1 MVKPERMLSG
11 PIPGQS
17 LTDTP
22 KQYKWERPPQMAD
35 YEEVTKFYINK
46 LADQDIMDDL
56 AVLFDNGMPIAPF
69 VEALTTMGVT
79 EGTHSIDVS
88 LIVGPVI
95 HAFLKAAMTQYGI
108 EARDDVFNPEKDS
121 TEREKR
127 RLQTAVRLAL
137 AEAQSEDRTAES
149 DTGVALLQEVE
160 ASMNNEDMPS
170 DMPAAE
176 EEPMMDEAPVETP
189 RKGLMARETM

>member
-1 MVKPERMLSG
+1 MVQPERLLSG

-22 KQYKWERPPQMAD
+22 KNYPWERPPQMAD

-46 LADQDIMDDL
+46 LADQDALDDL

-69 VEALTTMGVT
+69 VEAMTTMGVS
-79 EGTHSIDVS
+79 EGMHSIDVS

-108 EARDDVFNPEKDS
+108 DAKDDVYDPDKDN
-121 TEREKR
+121 TEREKK

-137 AEAQSEDRTAES
+137 AEAKREDRTAES
-149 DTGVALLQEVE
+149 DTGVALLEEVDR
-160 ASMNNEDMPS
+160 SISDEDMP
-170 DMPAAE
+170 AE
-176 EEPMMDEAPVETP
+176 EPAPEVGMKSETP
-189 RKGLMARETM
+189 APRMGLMARETM